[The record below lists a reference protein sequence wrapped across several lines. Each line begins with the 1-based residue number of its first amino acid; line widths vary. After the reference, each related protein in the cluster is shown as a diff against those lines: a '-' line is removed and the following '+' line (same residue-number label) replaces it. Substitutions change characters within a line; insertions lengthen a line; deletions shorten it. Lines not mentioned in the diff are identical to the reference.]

1 MIMPTIRVT
10 CPMCGK
16 LLEVD
21 AEHAGREVECGEC
34 FQIFVAETPQPP
46 KIRAVAHDLP
56 PGVKGKPRRQRDD
69 DDYEPDEDDEF
80 EEFDRPPGAGSASGT
95 AVAALIVGVLAL
107 VTACCPLTGVAFGI
121 TAMVLGSS
129 AKRYSG
135 PSGAA
140 TAATV
145 LGSVACLISLAFVA
159 WMIAIAIRGGG
170 N

>member
-1 MIMPTIRVT
+1 MATIRVT

-16 LLEVD
+16 QLEVD
-21 AEHAGREVECGEC
+21 AGHTGHEVECGEC
-34 FQIFVAETPQPP
+34 YQVFVAEAPP
-46 KIRAVAHDLP
+46 PPRIRVVEHDLP
-56 PGVKGKPRRQRDD
+56 PGIAGKPRRRHDD
-69 DDYEPDEDDEF
+69 DGDESDDF
-80 EEFDRPPGAGSASGT
+80 EVFDSSASGT

-107 VTACCPLTGVAFGI
+107 VTACCPVTGVAFGI

-140 TAATV
+140 TAAAV

-159 WMIAIAIRGGG
+159 WLIAAGLRGGG

>member
-1 MIMPTIRVT
+1 M
-10 CPMCGK
+10 
-16 LLEVD
+16 
-21 AEHAGREVECGEC
+21 
-34 FQIFVAETPQPP
+34 
-46 KIRAVAHDLP
+46 
-56 PGVKGKPRRQRDD
+56 
-69 DDYEPDEDDEF
+69 
-80 EEFDRPPGAGSASGT
+80 
-95 AVAALIVGVLAL
+95 AALIVGVLAL
-107 VTACCPLTGVAFGI
+107 LTSCCPLTGVAFGI

-159 WMIAIAIRGGG
+159 WLIAVGLRGGG

>member
-1 MIMPTIRVT
+1 MIRVT

-21 AEHAGREVECGEC
+21 AEHVGQEVECGEC
-34 FQIFVAETPQPP
+34 FQVFVVEAPSTP
-46 KIRAVAHDLP
+46 KIKAAPLHEPP
-56 PGVKGKPRRQRDD
+56 PGVRGKPRRRRDD
-69 DDYEPDEDDEF
+69 GDYEHDHEDELDF
-80 EEFDRPPGAGSASGT
+80 APPSIPTGTSGG

-107 VTACCPLTGVAFGI
+107 LTSCCPFSGVAFGV
-121 TAMVLGSS
+121 TAMVLGSA
-129 AKRYSG
+129 AKRSSG

-145 LGSVACLISLAFVA
+145 LGSLACLISLSFVA
-159 WMIAIAIRGGG
+159 WLIAFGLRGGG

>member
-1 MIMPTIRVT
+1 MATIRVT

-16 LLEVD
+16 LLEIG
-21 AEHAGREVECGEC
+21 AEHAGQEVECGEC
-34 FQIFVAETPQPP
+34 FQVFVAEAPPSP
-46 KIRAVAHDLP
+46 KITAVTHGLP
-56 PGVKGKPRRQRDD
+56 PGIKGKPRPRHDD
-69 DDYEPDEDDEF
+69 DDEYEHDREDDEF
-80 EEFDRPPGAGSASGT
+80 EEFDRPSGAGPASGT

-145 LGSVACLISLAFVA
+145 LGSVACLISLGFVA
-159 WMIAIAIRGGG
+159 WLIAVGLRGGG